1 MRWIWGQLT
10 LIFSLLVPLQ
20 SLTRNK
26 PSILIIMLKYVK
38 VIILSSEVCVRGPY
52 QLKQS
57 APNTEKFV
65 YYVY

>member
-1 MRWIWGQLT
+1 
-10 LIFSLLVPLQ
+10 
-20 SLTRNK
+20 
-26 PSILIIMLKYVK
+26 MLKYVK
-38 VIILSSEVCVRGPY
+38 VIILSSEVYVRGPY